1 MGDGD
6 DVIIATVSVFLV
18 NVVSGEDARIARL
31 DILRLGQIVG
41 TAGHIRGED
50 HNILQTEVC
59 VWTMQS
65 DTKSQFL

>member
-6 DVIIATVSVFLV
+6 DVIIATVAVFLV
-18 NVVSGEDARIARL
+18 NVVSGEDARKARL

-50 HNILQTEVC
+50 HNILQTEKEAVC

-65 DTKSQFL
+65 DTKS